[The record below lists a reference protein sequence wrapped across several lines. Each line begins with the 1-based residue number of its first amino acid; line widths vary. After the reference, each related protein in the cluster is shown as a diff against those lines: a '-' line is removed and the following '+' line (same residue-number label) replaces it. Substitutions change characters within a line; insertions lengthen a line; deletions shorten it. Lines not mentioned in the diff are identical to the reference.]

1 MIVEGTFLISFLN
14 YSLPFLYFSL
24 VWVYGKA
31 FFADQPWAKQTKTPF
46 LISTLVFHLLYLAVR
61 TIMFRHLPA
70 TTVFEILTVL
80 AFSVSTAYCIIELR
94 SHRKETGYFILN
106 IAFFF
111 QLVSSFFIKDTPVVP
126 EILRSSYFGA
136 HVSFALIG
144 YAAIT
149 IAGAYGLMYLMLYHE
164 MKSSRLGVIYKKL
177 PTLESLE
184 RMTMTAIKL
193 VVVMLGI
200 AICFGI
206 IWLSRIYQNEYNAD
220 PKLIGTVIIWMMYG
234 VLAIASKFFFI
245 RGRKIM
251 IFSIL
256 GLLISFFSMTII
268 NLFFS
273 EFHRFY

>member
-1 MIVEGTFLISFLN
+1 MRVEGTFLISFLN

-31 FFADQPWAKQTKTPF
+31 FFADQPWAKNAKTPF
-46 LISTLVFHLLYLAVR
+46 LISTLVFHLFHLAVR
-61 TIMFRHLPA
+61 TIMFRHLPV

-80 AFSVSTAYCIIELR
+80 AFSVSATYYIIELR

-111 QLVSSFFIKDTPVVP
+111 QLVSSFFIKDTSAVP
-126 EILRSSYFGA
+126 EILQSPFFGA

-164 MKSSRLGVIYKKL
+164 MKSSRFGVIYKKL

-193 VVVMLGI
+193 IVVILGI

-220 PKLIGTVIIWMMYG
+220 PKLIGTIIIWMMYG
-234 VLAIASKFFFI
+234 ILVIANKYFFV

-251 IFSIL
+251 IFSIAGFL
-256 GLLISFFSMTII
+256 VTIFSMTII
-268 NLFFS
+268 NIFFS